1 MTCVSSFGPKYNIF
15 CSMTSFITFSSP
27 SPLLSRR
34 HRHGRQYPCLA
45 FPCYQI
51 ILLKFSYCALYIWY
65 QHTYPKK
72 SQVIK
77 TIEQW
82 LNLSPDITPFD
93 FLQREFKKLVFV
105 CFVHVLALQFDFL
118 KELWPTL
125 WVKWGTLFFIE
136 GIELTE
142 YWCYITQHQFI

>member
-34 HRHGRQYPCLA
+34 HRHGRQYPRLA

-105 CFVHVLALQFDFL
+105 PPSPWRWVNEGRHCGCRSDHQPTKGLEWIQLQDWGGSYDMGVHS
-118 KELWPTL
+118 E
-125 WVKWGTLFFIE
+125 
-136 GIELTE
+136 
-142 YWCYITQHQFI
+142 HM